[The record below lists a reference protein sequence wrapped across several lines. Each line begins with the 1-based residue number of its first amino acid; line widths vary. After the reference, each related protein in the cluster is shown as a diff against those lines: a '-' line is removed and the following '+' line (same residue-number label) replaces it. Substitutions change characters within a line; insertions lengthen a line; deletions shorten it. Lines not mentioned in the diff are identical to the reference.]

1 MKDRDSLSGQMNNS
15 PQKSNF
21 KPMNQNH
28 YNKYLQSYARENK
41 QSMTKAEA
49 CLWKYALSKRQML
62 GYAFRRQ
69 RPVLNYIVDFICLKL
84 KLVIEVDGYTHQ
96 LRENEIKDVKRQK
109 EIESKGFTVL
119 RFKDEEVLNNMNQ
132 VRTAV
137 QVQIEVLLEEG
148 GRE

>member
-1 MKDRDSLSGQMNNS
+1 
-15 PQKSNF
+15 
-21 KPMNQNH
+21 MNQNH
-28 YNKYLQSYARENK
+28 YNKHLQSCAKENK

-69 RPVLNYIVDFICLKL
+69 RPVLNYNVDFICLKL

-96 LRENEIKDVKRQK
+96 LRENEIKDVKRQR

-119 RFKDEEVLNNMNQ
+119 RFKDDEVLNNMNQ
-132 VRTAV
+132 VRTAI
-137 QVQIEVLLEEG
+137 QVQIGLLFEEG
-148 GRE
+148 RRD